1 MRAHPAGALHGDV
14 TPPPHPLGPP
24 PESLGELD
32 ARIWPLGTERR
43 PDVVHL
49 GGCDV
54 RDLATQHGTPAYV
67 LVEDDVRARCRG
79 YRAAF
84 GEDTDIYYAAK
95 AFLSKGFAGW
105 VEEEGLSLD
114 VSSGG
119 ELATALA
126 AGFPADR
133 ILMHGNN
140 KSRDE
145 LEAAVGAGVGRIVV
159 DSDHEIARLAHVAE
173 AVGIRQR
180 VLVRVTVGVEAHTH
194 EFIATAHEDQKFGFS
209 LAGGA
214 ALEAV
219 RRVAMLPS
227 LELVGL
233 HSHIGSQIF
242 DTAGFEVAAHRVVG
256 LLATVRD
263 AIGVTLPELDL
274 GGGLG
279 IAYTADD
286 DPADVAEVAKQLRA
300 IVERECEAA
309 SLPVPRLA
317 VEPGRAIV
325 GPAGVT
331 LYEVGTVKEIGGIR
345 TYVSVDGGM
354 SDNIR
359 TALYD
364 ASYTCVLASRD
375 SDAAPMLAR
384 VVGKHCEAGDIV
396 VRDLWLPSDLAPG
409 DLLAVAA
416 TGAYCRS
423 MASNYNA
430 VPRPPVV
437 AVKGGA
443 SRVMLRRESVDDL
456 LGLDLG

>member
-1 MRAHPAGALHGDV
+1 LGA
-14 TPPPHPLGPP
+14 
-24 PESLGELD
+24 
-32 ARIWPLGTERR
+32 ERV
-43 PDVVHL
+43 DGVLTL
-49 GGCDV
+49 GGCDA
-54 RDLATQHGTPAYV
+54 RDLVAEHGSPLYV
-67 LVEDDVRARCRG
+67 LSEEDARARCRA

-84 GEDTDIYYAAK
+84 GDDTDIYYAAK
-95 AFLSKGFAGW
+95 AFLSKGFARW
-105 VEEEGLSLD
+105 VQEEGLSLD

-126 AGFPADR
+126 ARFPAER
-133 ILMHGNN
+133 MLMHGNN
-140 KSRDE
+140 KSREE
-145 LEAAVGAGVGRIVV
+145 LAAAVAAGVGRIVV
-159 DSDHEIARLAHVAE
+159 DSEHEIARLAHVAE
-173 AVGIRQR
+173 EAGVRQR

-219 RRVAMLPS
+219 RRVVALPS

-263 AIGVTLPELDL
+263 VVGVTLPELDL

-286 DPADVAEVAKQLRA
+286 DPADVGEVAKQLSA
-300 IVERECEAA
+300 IVQRECEAA

-331 LYEVGTVKEIGGIR
+331 IYEVGTLKEIDGVR

-375 SDAAPMLAR
+375 SDAEPMLAR
-384 VVGKHCEAGDIV
+384 VVGKHCESGDIV
-396 VRDLWLPSDLAPG
+396 VRDVWLPGDVAPG

-437 AVKGGA
+437 AVKDGT
-443 SRVMLRRESVDDL
+443 SRVMLRRETVDDL